1 MEEWLLGRTA
11 FALLEPATILVA
23 IIAPWILGAPLTA
36 PDMGLMIFSWFS
48 LAFQTILMKIV
59 IQEPSWTNNQIV
71 DAKAG
76 LGILISY
83 GFFVWMLLV
92 RCWAVLQSDATISSP
107 ILSTS
112 TLVLVAVW
120 MMLVLW
126 YLNFQ
131 AKRAANWRIQSE
143 RLKQPSSS
151 LDDDEQGYEIPRWYS
166 GVNEAQVDALV
177 EECLSDPSINI
188 LAIPDVLEGQVYK
201 ITISLVLGL
210 IYHLLGQL
218 HGINI
223 LAHELRLSRTPN
235 KDPHHQQQHKAQL
248 LHMKSALDL
257 SVLERIADR
266 LLENSAVNQP
276 LIPDFIERQLYINCL
291 IIIFRLLDLISTSL
305 TIRLCGHDFRLT
317 MQPSKHNNKE
327 YSSSSDSDNDEH
339 DRLAAFAQAAE
350 SAVNLMEEDDEG
362 FRRTRNIAFRRGPAM
377 ATPINTELLRK
388 IAERDHGL
396 GDLNRSTTSEEDSEE
411 KQDNNNNTQSGW
423 GWGQV
428 QFEIQ
433 LQTTI
438 FSLVLGI
445 VDDLL
450 ENTQVELLSEL
461 VRFDIVAAPES
472 TNEQN
477 INHDDGESSEGDK
490 EDSNDNNR
498 DSTKDV
504 TNHQRQAPTIT
515 HSMLILVVGFAAGI
529 FFHMHILQADWTT
542 NASLDMLWDYAEH
555 WTWPTSP

>member
-59 IQEPSWTNNQIV
+59 IQEPSWTTHQIV

-317 MQPSKHNNKE
+317 MQPSKHNNNKE
-327 YSSSSDSDNDEH
+327 YSSSSDNDEH

-362 FRRTRNIAFRRGPAM
+362 FRRTRNTAFRRGPAM

-411 KQDNNNNTQSGW
+411 KKDNNNNTQSGW

-477 INHDDGESSEGDK
+477 SNHDDGESSEGDK
-490 EDSNDNNR
+490 EDSTNDG
-498 DSTKDV
+498 DV
-504 TNHQRQAPTIT
+504 VTIPRAPTIA

-529 FFHMHILQADWTT
+529 FFHMHILQAGWTT
-542 NASLDMLWDYAEH
+542 NASLDMLWDYAGH
-555 WTWPTSP
+555 WTSNTSQ